1 VVALRQKAGDNV
13 YSKLRLARRT
23 VSAMVP
29 LSVGAAV
36 LLALPASA
44 NAASAT
50 VCTGTLAPGTYHS
63 IVVPAGQTCDLGV
76 GPVHVLAGVRVGQG
90 ATFSL
95 GFELGPAT
103 GTISGGVVSDNAAQ
117 VLVHN
122 ARINGG
128 VRIQGGSGPL
138 GCAAPFAPVCFTD
151 FEDNTISGGAT
162 INGYNGFFL
171 GFIRNH
177 VNGAVTIS
185 NNVVP
190 DQIDIGTN
198 SVHGSLNCSG
208 NSPLENTGSSP
219 GPTPDTV
226 TGRNTC
232 HEVS

>member
-1 VVALRQKAGDNV
+1 MYD
-13 YSKLRLARRT
+13 KLRLAKWRIVT
-23 VSAMVP
+23 MAP
-29 LSVGAAV
+29 LSAGA
-36 LLALPASA
+36 LLLFLLPASA
-44 NAASAT
+44 SAASAT

-76 GPVHVLAGVRVGQG
+76 GPVDVLSGVQIDPG

-95 GFELGPAT
+95 GFELGPDT
-103 GTISGGVVSDNAAQ
+103 GTISGGIAADDAAQ
-117 VLVHN
+117 VQVHN
-122 ARINGG
+122 ALINGG
-128 VRIQGGSGPL
+128 VSVQGGSGAF
-138 GCAAPFAPVCFTD
+138 GCTQPFAPVCFTD
-151 FEDNTISGGAT
+151 FEDNTINGGAT

-185 NNVVP
+185 DNVVP

-198 SVHGSLNCSG
+198 QVHGSLTCAG
-208 NSPLENTGSSP
+208 NNPLENTGSSP

-232 HEVS
+232 HEVP